1 MERSDVVLAVSLSS
15 QWLSQVSLATSVSL
29 CLTIQAK
36 QRPNKQRIVSRT
48 DQASFVHLS
57 LPAPPPPVDQ
67 SEAEDECSEGGGG
80 QPGLLDQHQAVVG
93 WWWAADRH

>member
-1 MERSDVVLAVSLSS
+1 MLQFALDCWSYLGGEVRLELQVSLCS

-67 SEAEDECSEGGGG
+67 
-80 QPGLLDQHQAVVG
+80 
-93 WWWAADRH
+93 

>member
-1 MERSDVVLAVSLSS
+1 MVLAVSLSS

-36 QRPNKQRIVSRT
+36 QRPNKQRIVSRP

-57 LPAPPPPVDQ
+57 LPAPPPAVDQ
-67 SEAEDECSEGGGG
+67 SEAEDECSEAGGGSR
-80 QPGLLDQHQAVVG
+80 
-93 WWWAADRH
+93 AA